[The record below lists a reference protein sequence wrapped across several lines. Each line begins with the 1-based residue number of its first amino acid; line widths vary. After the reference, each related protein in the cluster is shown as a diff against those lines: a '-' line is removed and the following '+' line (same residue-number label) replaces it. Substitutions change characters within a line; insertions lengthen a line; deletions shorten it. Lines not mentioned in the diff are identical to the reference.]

1 MVSLNTDPIS
11 HSAWERK
18 FHLVPSIMFHDENY
32 NLLCQIW
39 FKLCKNLF
47 YFILFIFILM
57 LANRSCFNCVY
68 GSTAFHFC
76 QVPIRTSGMYFCLL
90 SWALRN
96 TDWSKCRCLE
106 MAEVKPLFHSKIYLR
121 ICFAFQRTC
130 PPCKITLVG
139 LCFLCKVLIYGT
151 AVQILFSKYV
161 GGI

>member
-57 LANRSCFNCVY
+57 LANHSFSIVFM
-68 GSTAFHFC
+68 GQQLF
-76 QVPIRTSGMYFCLL
+76 TSAKFSLELL
-90 SWALRN
+90 ECISVFSAEPSEILIDQNADALK
-96 TDWSKCRCLE
+96 WLK
-106 MAEVKPLFHSKIYLR
+106 
-121 ICFAFQRTC
+121 
-130 PPCKITLVG
+130 
-139 LCFLCKVLIYGT
+139 
-151 AVQILFSKYV
+151 
-161 GGI
+161 